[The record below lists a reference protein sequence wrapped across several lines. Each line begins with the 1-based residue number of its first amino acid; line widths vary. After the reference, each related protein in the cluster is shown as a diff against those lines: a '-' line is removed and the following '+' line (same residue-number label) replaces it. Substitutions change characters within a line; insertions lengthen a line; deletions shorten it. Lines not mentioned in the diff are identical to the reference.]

1 MATDKSQGLPVQP
14 TEIEGI
20 NNEAQ
25 AAGRKDRA
33 VIVKDICRQI
43 HVAFGQHA
51 KDERFGIILTLCE
64 VKGNKTPSHSFDYWA
79 VAKIFMDMKQ
89 ARTDK
94 TFWQKSGPQKLQG
107 AFPR

>member
-33 VIVKDICRQI
+33 VIVKDICR
-43 HVAFGQHA
+43 
-51 KDERFGIILTLCE
+51 
-64 VKGNKTPSHSFDYWA
+64 
-79 VAKIFMDMKQ
+79 
-89 ARTDK
+89 
-94 TFWQKSGPQKLQG
+94 
-107 AFPR
+107 